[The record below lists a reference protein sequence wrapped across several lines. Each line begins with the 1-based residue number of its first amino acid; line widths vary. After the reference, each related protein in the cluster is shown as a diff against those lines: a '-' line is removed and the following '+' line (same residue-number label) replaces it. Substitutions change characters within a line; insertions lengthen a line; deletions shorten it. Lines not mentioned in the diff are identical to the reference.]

1 MCSCERQVDE
11 NLEDRFDLRSE
22 NESAEEFTAG
32 NGNARAHKQ
41 SELLNKMRWASGQ
54 EQSGGAF
61 KCAVE
66 DSESKKVMIRNKK
79 APLPVLLNQ

>member
-22 NESAEEFTAG
+22 NKSAVEFTAG

-41 SELLNKMRWASGQ
+41 SELLNKMR
-54 EQSGGAF
+54 
-61 KCAVE
+61 
-66 DSESKKVMIRNKK
+66 
-79 APLPVLLNQ
+79 